1 MGGHRR
7 GGFKVSLGIM
17 PSYGGQ
23 DDGLKVDGISNPHGP
38 AAKAGIQRGDIIK
51 TMGGKP
57 VKDIYE
63 FMDRMSEFKKGQT
76 VTVIIDRD
84 GKEKELSVTF

>member
-1 MGGHRR
+1 MQP
-7 GGFKVSLGIM
+7 I
-17 PSYGGQ
+17 
-23 DDGLKVDGISNPHGP
+23 N
-38 AAKAGIQRGDIIK
+38 
-51 TMGGKP
+51 
-57 VKDIYE
+57 DIYE